1 MKERKVTY
9 FEEPGEKNSE
19 QVLEA
24 ALERLGEKDVKHV
37 VVSTHRG
44 LTVLKAA
51 EKFKGLDLN
60 IVAVTVPASTKPE
73 VLKEWNENLPKMEK
87 LGIKTHRGTSSLSGT
102 ERGIRLRWGGVGP
115 TMLIADT
122 LRTLGEGTKVCVEIL
137 LMATDAGLVPA
148 REKAL
153 VIAGTSRGADTCLVL
168 KSTFSSKFFELAIQE
183 VVCKPYS
190 DGVKH
195 EAR

>member
-9 FEEPGEKNSE
+9 FEEAGKDNTG
-19 QVLEA
+19 QVINA

-44 LTVLKAA
+44 LTALKAA
-51 EKFKGLDLN
+51 EEFKDLDLN

-73 VLKEWNENLPKMEK
+73 ILKEWNENLPKMEK
-87 LGIKTHRGTSSLSGT
+87 AGVKTHRGTSSLSGT
-102 ERGIRLRWGGVGP
+102 ERGIRVRWGGVGP
-115 TMLIADT
+115 TMIIADT
-122 LRTLGEGTKVCVEIL
+122 LRTFGEGTKVCVEIL

-148 REKAL
+148 GKKAL
-153 VIAGTSRGADTCLVL
+153 VIAGTSRGADTCLVI
-168 KSTFSSKFFELAIQE
+168 KSTFSSKFFDLAIQE

-190 DGVKH
+190 DGIEQ